1 MISAKVLFTTPKTV
15 GTRLAKYTLTWL
27 WIYAFSIGMYVRT
40 IKRKNKDGSEVEYV
54 QLAHNTRH
62 PEKGYSR
69 AEVIHSFGRR
79 DQLDVPAL
87 KRLIGSLSR
96 FISPEDAQAIE
107 AEGRNLKFIS
117 SRPAGG
123 AYLLRELWKRLDI
136 DTCFADALKDRSLTT
151 PVQDAIFAMV
161 ANRALAPC
169 SKLAVEE
176 WAQKDVHLG
185 IESTIKVQHLY
196 RSMDFLLKHEDAI
209 QEKVFWSAAHLMNL
223 TVDLIF
229 FDTTNTYFEMEEP
242 GDSELLA
249 FGKSKHKRN
258 DLPQVTI
265 GLAVTREGIPVRCW
279 VLPGNQND
287 AKCVAQIQKDMNDW
301 KLGNVIWAMDRGM
314 TSEENRKTLQRAGG
328 QYILGEKLRGPH
340 LNEKALNRGGRFKKI
355 KGNLHIK
362 EVYAGEGSGRR
373 RFVVAYNPD
382 QAEHDKHVR
391 ERNLKRIEAEL
402 EAMGRMSQKAF
413 LKAKYALLAHR
424 SMGRYLK
431 ELKSGRLKIDKA
443 KVRQYEKLDGK
454 YLLSTSDKSLSA
466 EDVALGY
473 KQLMEVERA
482 FRTLKSTLSLRPVY
496 HTKDDR
502 IRSHVLLCW
511 LALLLIRIVELETG
525 MTWPKVRAE
534 LERLHLGEFLNKDGR
549 ILQHTELT
557 SNQRNIFRKLNI
569 KPPKK
574 IESVQISS

>member
-1 MISAKVLFTTPKTV
+1 M
-15 GTRLAKYTLTWL
+15 
-27 WIYAFSIGMYVRT
+27 GMYVRT
-40 IKRKNKDGSEVEYV
+40 IKRRNKDGSEVEYI

-69 AEVIHSFGRR
+69 AEVVYSFGRR
-79 DQLDVPAL
+79 DQLDVAAL
-87 KRLIGSLSR
+87 KRLVGSLSR
-96 FISPEDAQAIE
+96 FISPEDMQAMEAQST
-107 AEGRNLKFIS
+107 GLKFVS

-123 AYLLRELWKRLDI
+123 ALLLNGLWKHIGI
-136 DTCFADALKDRSLTT
+136 DSCLAQALKDREFKT
-151 PVQDAIFAMV
+151 PIRDAIFAMV
-161 ANRALAPC
+161 ANRALAPS

-176 WAQKDVHLG
+176 WAAKDVYLD
-185 IESTIKVQHLY
+185 IDQPVQVQHFY
-196 RSMDFLLKHEDAI
+196 RSMDFLLEHETAI
-209 QEKVFWSAAHLMNL
+209 QEKVFWATAQLMNL

-229 FDTTNTYFEMEEP
+229 FDTTNTYFEMEDTK
-242 GDSELLA
+242 DSELLA
-249 FGKSKHKRN
+249 FGKSKHKRD

-287 AKCVAQIQKDMNDW
+287 AKCVDQIQKDLNDW

-314 TSEENRKTLQRAGG
+314 TSEENRRNLQKAGG
-328 QYILGEKLRGPH
+328 QYILGEKLRGT
-340 LNEKALNRGGRFKKI
+340 NINAEALNRGGRFVI
-355 KGNLHIK
+355 
-362 EVYAGEGSGRR
+362 V
-373 RFVVAYNPD
+373 YNPE

-391 ERNLKRIEAEL
+391 KKNLERIEAEL
-402 EAMGRMSQKAF
+402 AVLNKRSGKAF

-431 ELKSGRLKIDKA
+431 ELKSGKLKMDRA
-443 KVRQYEKLDGK
+443 KVKQAEKLDGK

-466 EDVALGY
+466 EDIALGY

-502 IRSHVLLCW
+502 IRSHVMLCW
-511 LALLLIRIVELETG
+511 LALLLVRVAEFETG

-534 LERLHLGEFLNKDGR
+534 LERLHLGKFWHKDGH
-549 ILQHTELT
+549 ILQYTELT
-557 SNQRNIFRKLNI
+557 KFQRNTLKKLKI
-569 KPPKK
+569 SPPKHFK
-574 IESVQISS
+574 TIESTP